1 MLRISSR
8 ILVAA
13 LLTAGFSA
21 RQAKADGDHWKNL
34 GPEGGTIVALAL
46 DPRSPSTIY
55 AACNGGVFK
64 SEDGGA
70 SWAPSGVS
78 GANVFALAILPA
90 NPLILYAGTNS
101 GVFKTSDGGATWN
114 SASTGLNGAKVF
126 SLALDPQTISTVYAG
141 TNGGVFKSTDGGAS
155 WTNASTGLGV
165 QRINALAI
173 NPASPSTLYAGTA
186 AVGVFRSSDG
196 AASWTAASTGLPTAL
211 PAAKIYCLAVDPKT
225 PSTIY
230 LGTYSGTYKSTD
242 GAASWAAVGALTNP
256 FLSLSID
263 PVTPSTVYGGT
274 AGQIYKSTDG
284 VATWRAV
291 FCCIN
296 VWALAVN
303 PSTPSTIYAG
313 VGTQSGE
320 SAAGFYKS
328 TKSGAIGS
336 WTNSNSGL
344 TAFKAFALAV
354 DPGAPSTLY
363 VGGNLGVVK
372 SADGGQSWGPAVNT
386 LALPI
391 LSLTVI
397 EGSSAVVAGT
407 AAGTW
412 QSTDGGATFAQTF
425 GLDSF
430 NLAVD
435 PKTPTTI
442 YGAGA
447 AGPNNMDLAGVA
459 GKSIDGGA
467 TWTTYGDANAPLP
480 IFDSIAVGL
489 PASPTSTGVIV
500 GTDSG
505 IYGNRLHMSGRIEWV
520 TNGGL
525 AGRIVFALAVSPSS
539 SSTVYAGT
547 DAGLYKSIDGGLSW
561 SPVTNGLTASA
572 FYALYFDPANPS
584 TVYAGTDNG
593 VLKSADGGTSWSP
606 MNVGLTNP
614 IVNAIVRAPGPNGA
628 LYAATFGAGVY
639 VFTDE
644 PVTQEPI
651 DKAASPAKPRRV
663 PPRR

>member
-13 LLTAGFSA
+13 FAASGLSVCD
-21 RQAKADGDHWKNL
+21 AKADDFHWKNL
-34 GPEGGTIVALAL
+34 GPQGGTIVALAVH
-46 DPRSPSTIY
+46 PRSSTIY
-55 AACNGGVFK
+55 AACNGGVFR

-70 SWAPSGVS
+70 SWAPSGVDE
-78 GANVFALAILPA
+78 ANVFALAFDSSPTSV
-90 NPLILYAGTNS
+90 LYAGTNS
-101 GVFKTSDGGATWN
+101 GVFKSADGGATWN
-114 SASTGLNGAKVF
+114 SSSTGLNGAKVF
-126 SLALDPQTISTVYAG
+126 ALAVDTKTPATVYAG
-141 TNGGVFKSTDGGAS
+141 TNSGVFKSTNGGAS
-155 WTNASTGLGV
+155 WTNASSGLGAI
-165 QRINALAI
+165 RISALAI
-173 NPASPSTLYAGTA
+173 DPIAPSNLYAGATTA
-186 AVGVFRSSDG
+186 GVFRSSDG
-196 AASWTAASTGLPTAL
+196 AASWTAASAGLPTAL
-211 PAAKIYCLAVDPKT
+211 PAAKIYCLAIDPKT
-225 PSTIY
+225 PSTVY
-230 LGTYSGTYKSTD
+230 LGTYSGTYKGTKVASSWS
-242 GAASWAAVGALTNP
+242 AAGGIPNP
-256 FLSLSID
+256 FLSLAVD

-274 AGQIYKSTDG
+274 AGQIFKSIDG
-284 VATWRAV
+284 VATWKAV
-291 FCCIN
+291 FCCLN

-303 PSTPSTIYAG
+303 PATPSTIYAG
-313 VGTQSGE
+313 TESG
-320 SAAGFYKS
+320 AAPGGFYMS
-328 TKSGAIGS
+328 TKSGVAGS
-336 WTNSNSGL
+336 WTNSSAGI

-397 EGSSAVVAGT
+397 AGSSAVVAGT

-412 QSTDGGATFAQTF
+412 QSTDGGATFTETF

-430 NLAVD
+430 NLTVD

-442 YGAGA
+442 YGAGG

-505 IYGNRLHMSGRIEWV
+505 IYGTRLHMSGRIEWV

-547 DAGLYKSIDGGLSW
+547 DAGLYKSVDSGVSW
-561 SPVTNGLTASA
+561 SPVTNGLTASV
-572 FYALYFDPANPS
+572 FFTLYFDPANPS
-584 TVYAGTDNG
+584 ILYAGTDAG
-593 VLKSADGGTSWSP
+593 VLKSADGGTSWRP
-606 MNVGLTNP
+606 MNTGLTNP
-614 IVNAIVRAPGPNGA
+614 IVNAIARAPGPDGL
-628 LYAATFGAGVY
+628 LYAATGGAGVF

-644 PVTQEPI
+644 PATREPI

-663 PPRR
+663 GSRR